1 MADRRNCQKGERHRR
16 GLYKEHRSSQGTRE
30 TGKVSLEKQEGNRM
44 SRIYKAKKK
53 EKGVII
59 NKEEP
64 MKEG

>member
-1 MADRRNCQKGERHRR
+1 M
-16 GLYKEHRSSQGTRE
+16 
-30 TGKVSLEKQEGNRM
+30 EKQEGNRM